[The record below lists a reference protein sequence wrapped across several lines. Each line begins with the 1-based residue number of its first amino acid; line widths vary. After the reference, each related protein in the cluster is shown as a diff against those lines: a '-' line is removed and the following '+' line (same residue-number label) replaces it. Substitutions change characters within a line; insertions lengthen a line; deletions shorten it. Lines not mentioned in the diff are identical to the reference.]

1 MSSLV
6 SLKTPVNGF
15 LLVLAYTS
23 FIICVVMIHR
33 DKELFKTYPP
43 AVVAQMVVGILQMC
57 WMLGYFMFG
66 RKRLFSARNMFIVN
80 GLCMLYC
87 FGSSIAM
94 TVLGRRHG
102 PGYCPGNVKVDKAA
116 ADCAGVL
123 RGTMGMAWALWIWN
137 LLWMAFTGA
146 LISSTRSSWAEPL
159 GNVPVKEEIDEP
171 APKH

>member
-1 MSSLV
+1 M
-6 SLKTPVNGF
+6 NGF

-23 FIICVVMIHR
+23 FIVCVVMIHR
-33 DKELFKTYPP
+33 DKELFHTYPP
-43 AVVAQMVVGILQMC
+43 AVVAQMVCGILQMVF
-57 WMLGYFMFG
+57 MLGYFM
-66 RKRLFSARNMFIVN
+66 KSHSKLYAVRNMFIVN
-80 GLCMLYC
+80 GLLMLYC

-102 PGYCPGNVKVDKAA
+102 PGYCPGDVKVDHAA

-137 LLWMAFTGA
+137 LFWMAIIGA
-146 LISSTRSSWAEPL
+146 LVSSTRSSWSEPL
-159 GNVPVKEEIDEP
+159 GNIPVREVVDEP